1 MKKFVLTIASVFLV
15 SQMLLAQAPQGS
27 PENLNWKVPESPRGP
42 YFPPVFLKG
51 NFIELGKSDAG
62 SYGTTVPP
70 DPALGFNY
78 PYAFN
83 FPGSISPAGLGFV
96 ADYEMNGWNTSSN
109 PGVIPNHSGDY
120 FLPGNP
126 WEGFLVEFTYGGTE
140 YTWRNCAAN
149 TWWEVTPTSLTNT
162 SAGNTQSAVW
172 TGTASAA
179 GQTLLVEQNTYF
191 NVNEARFFIEV
202 TLTNGGSET
211 LNDVEYARHVDPDNE
226 QNWTNDYTTIN
237 YVSHPTGV
245 DGFAEVVALG
255 LVHQIPM
262 SLRLYHPDAKAS
274 VNTASQGLLLNSPNE
289 ILDTPFTP
297 TQGAPYVD
305 DVGVGVAVRFPTL
318 APGASETFLVSYVL
332 NQEEIDDPTPPDPD
346 PPIPVS
352 NWALYLGILLMITFV
367 VIRFRRMI

>member
-1 MKKFVLTIASVFLV
+1 MKRIVFTIAAAFLA
-15 SQMLLAQAPQGS
+15 SQMLFAQAPQGS
-27 PENLNWKVPESPRGP
+27 PENLNWKAPESSPRGP

-51 NFIELGKSDAG
+51 NFIELGKTDAG

-78 PYAFN
+78 PYAFT
-83 FPGSISPAGLGFV
+83 FPGSISPPGLGFV
-96 ADYEMNGWNTSSN
+96 ADYEMNGWNTSSD

-126 WEGFLVEFTYGGTE
+126 WEGFLVEFTYDGTE
-140 YTWRNCAAN
+140 HTWRNCAAN
-149 TWWEVTPTSLTNT
+149 SEWQVVPTSLTNT
-162 SAGNTQSAVW
+162 SAGSTQSAVW

-179 GQTLLVEQNTYF
+179 GQTLLVEQHTYF
-191 NVNEARFFIEV
+191 DVNEARFFIEV
-202 TLTNGGSET
+202 TLTNTGSET

-226 QNWTNDYTTIN
+226 QNWTGSYTTSN

-245 DGFAEVVALG
+245 DGFAEVVAIG

-262 SLRLYHPDAKAS
+262 SLRLYHPDAKAH
-274 VNTASQGLLLNSPNE
+274 VNTAGLLISTPNT
-289 ILDTPFTP
+289 ILDNQNAP
-297 TQGAPYVD
+297 TQGAPFVA

-332 NQEEIDDPTPPDPD
+332 NQDEIDDPTPPDPD
-346 PPIPVS
+346 PVIPVS
-352 NWALYLGILLMITFV
+352 NWALYLGILLMISFV
-367 VIRFRRMI
+367 VIRFRRMM